1 MRISSPLNKKKFF
14 VCGNSK
20 RRVGG
25 ADLCSTHNI
34 QYDVLYEAVLKD
46 IKSVLYQFNKD
57 EKAFRK
63 FVLDS
68 ISEVSCDADK
78 LSESIAE
85 LDALIDKEKKKYKRL
100 YDDY

>member
-25 ADLCSTHNI
+25 AELCSTHNI
-34 QYDVLYEAVLKD
+34 QYDVLYDAVLRD

-63 FVLDS
+63 YVLDS

-78 LSESIAE
+78 LSASTAQ
-85 LDALIDKEKKKYKRL
+85 LDVQIDREK
-100 YDDY
+100 